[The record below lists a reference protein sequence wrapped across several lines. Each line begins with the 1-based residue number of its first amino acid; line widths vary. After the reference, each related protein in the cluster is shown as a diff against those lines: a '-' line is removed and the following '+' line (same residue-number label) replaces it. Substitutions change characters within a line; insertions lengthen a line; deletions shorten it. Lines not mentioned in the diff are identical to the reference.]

1 VAGRGDVAGR
11 GLHHLGHPG
20 VRQDLLGA
28 AAVAGIGLAAQVAA
42 PLEALDDVR
51 QPRQRG
57 AGHGGQLA
65 HAQGPGGLLGQ
76 HRHDRVLEEVEV
88 GVALQLG
95 VQHRRQ
101 PAPPLF
107 DDAPW
112 IEQLFG
118 WAQALP
124 TPTAILIVSAHWESA
139 PLSLSAS
146 APGTQLVYDFAGF
159 DRRYFEM
166 TYPDP

>member
-20 VRQDLLGA
+20 VRQDRLGA

-95 VQHRRQ
+95 VQHRR
-101 PAPPLF
+101 
-107 DDAPW
+107 
-112 IEQLFG
+112 
-118 WAQALP
+118 
-124 TPTAILIVSAHWESA
+124 ESA

-146 APGTQLVYDFAGF
+146 APGTPLVYDFAGF